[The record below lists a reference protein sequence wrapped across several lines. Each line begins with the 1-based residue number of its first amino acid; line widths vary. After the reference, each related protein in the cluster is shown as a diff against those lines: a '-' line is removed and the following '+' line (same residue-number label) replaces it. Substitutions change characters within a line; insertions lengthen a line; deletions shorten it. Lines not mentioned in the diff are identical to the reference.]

1 MYEQNSICSQIQLKD
16 IVQEHTI
23 ICKQLFLGHVVGFRP
38 MKRKKNLHQMIIII
52 ISVKCCCGDPAK
64 IGDPM

>member
-38 MKRKKNLHQMIIII
+38 MKRE
-52 ISVKCCCGDPAK
+52 K
-64 IGDPM
+64 ICIEW